1 MALKVGEL
9 YASFGIDSSGLSS
22 SIAGIEKKCSDLAA
36 SLAKTGAALSLSVT
50 TPIVAFGKSVIS
62 VGSDFQAQMSRVQAI
77 SDATNEE
84 LALLTQTAKDLG
96 AETSFSAT
104 EAADG
109 MENLASAGFDVNEI
123 IEAMPG
129 MLDLAASSGED
140 LATSAD
146 IAASVLRGFGLEAS
160 EAGHV
165 ADVLATNAARTNAA
179 VYDTGEAMKYI
190 APVANTMGLSL
201 EEVAA
206 AIGILSNSGIKGSQA
221 GTTLRGALTRLAK
234 PTDLMRAKMDEL
246 NLSFY
251 DSDGEMKSLSEM
263 VSMLRTNMAGLTDEQ
278 KQNAL
283 VTLFG
288 QEALS
293 GMMVLM
299 EAGPEEL
306 DELTKA
312 YENCGGAAE
321 EMANIMLDNLKGDIE
336 AASGSLETLKLNLYD
351 YLEPAMRQ
359 AVQAA
364 GGLID
369 SFNELDDST
378 KEVVYKVVGLAAAAG
393 PVIAALGGIVGIVGK
408 LVPLIT
414 TLVSPMGIIAGGLE
428 LMAIAAVDAN
438 NDIGRAFEGI
448 AKKAKSALKQADSNI
463 TKTFKTI
470 SGRIPALAKSIANGF
485 ADIIPGVIDVA
496 GSAVVG
502 FMDTITDN
510 AQNIADVGKS
520 IITSLAE
527 GLSNNIP
534 RLIPAAA
541 NMMVSIGTA
550 LIRNIPSLA
559 EAAGNI
565 AGAIFEGIKN
575 TDWKA
580 LGLEIISAISDAIS
594 GLVDVFT
601 GWFESAKEAVQNI
614 SWGDI
619 WESIK
624 SGFNV
629 ASDWLKNL
637 ILGDAATDSA
647 TWADVGKKIW
657 TWIQSGI
664 TVTGDWLK
672 ELVLGEEYTPD
683 ASWID
688 VGKALW
694 NKIKEGIKTTGDW
707 LKELVLGDAYT
718 PDASWAD
725 AGGAIVN
732 KISEGLNALLGD
744 GGAGLVEKLGDM
756 SGFVTTLASKI
767 LSGRINVVAGV
778 SDFLSGLVAKIGE
791 FDGWSTL
798 GDGLSVIATAL
809 IDGITGAIPKVA
821 NAAATIVDA
830 IGTVLN
836 EAFSSGGLVE
846 SMGDVAA
853 TIINGL
859 SEAIS
864 GLGDLG
870 TTLIGAIGD
879 MLGNID
885 WSSAGESVKNAA
897 TSIVEALGNA
907 LRASLD
913 GGQKIMSA
921 IGDMIK
927 GVDWGE
933 AGHAVADVCSGLV
946 SALASEIGKTDFTG
960 FMSSLG
966 DAIGAAAS
974 GLVTAAVSIV
984 VNLVSGLFTGD
995 TWAMLWEA
1003 GKALLEGIWAGIK
1016 STAESLFPSLGETLK
1031 YVLLG
1036 DTSSGGFGADVTI
1049 TIDGVE
1055 VIADSATAEAAA
1067 IIKEQFEQG
1076 EIVSVEQAVYVAS
1089 QLVMTGQLT
1098 GDSVDTEFIEEY
1110 AKQMLAG
1117 AEIEAPV
1124 GVDVQP
1130 QMDENWASNVD
1141 AAIQSATSS
1150 TSSMTLDNVEISS
1163 ISTVSLSEGAKST
1176 ISSAGEEAGQLMT
1189 QNMATK
1195 IDEGIEDINTS
1206 INGVAT
1212 TVTTT
1217 LDPLPEQA
1225 GTVGTEVVT
1234 ALSDAI
1240 TDNTETATGAM
1251 ETLASGVTDAA
1262 SKELSH
1268 DNGYKIGS
1276 SYVSAIKSGI
1286 DAMKSAVKTAASSM
1300 ASSVRGAASLVLS
1313 YSAGHS
1319 IGVQF
1324 DNGIAAGIRKG
1335 TSAITSAARTAARAA
1350 YNAAVSELEI
1360 GSPSKLAER
1369 GIGYM
1374 YDAGLAKGILG
1385 RVSLIE
1391 NAARK
1396 VVSTMHDMFLV
1407 GDPSRNTVYTAQQ
1420 SIQQTAQETAAANG
1434 GRQTIEDRAD
1444 AIGRAIADRLIETGA
1459 LNGDV
1464 IMDNEKVG
1472 ERVSSPVSRTIARK
1486 SRSTIRGR
1494 SAQGVFA

>member
-165 ADVLATNAARTNAA
+165 ADVLAKNAANTNAA

-312 YENCGGAAE
+312 YEDCGGAAE
-321 EMANIMLDNLKGDIE
+321 EMANIMLDNLKGDVE
-336 AASGSLETLKLNLYD
+336 AASGALETLKLNLYD

-393 PVIAALGGIVGIVGK
+393 PAMAALGGIVGIVGK

-414 TLVSPMGIIAGGLE
+414 ALVSPMGIITGGLA

-438 NDIGRAFEGI
+438 NDIGKAFEGI
-448 AKKAKSALKQADSNI
+448 AKKAKSALKQADANI
-463 TKTFKTI
+463 TNTFKTI
-470 SGRIPALAKSIANGF
+470 SSRIPALAKSIANGF
-485 ADIIPGVIDVA
+485 SDIIPGVIDVA

-510 AQNIADVGKS
+510 AQNIADIGKS

-541 NMMVSIGTA
+541 NMIVSIGAA
-550 LIRNIPSLA
+550 LIRNVPSLV
-559 EAAGNI
+559 EAVGSVV
-565 AGAIFEGIKN
+565 GSIFEGIRN
-575 TDWKA
+575 ADWKS
-580 LGLEIISAISDAIS
+580 LGLEIISAIGDAIS

-629 ASDWLKNL
+629 ASNWLKDL
-637 ILGDAATDSA
+637 LLGDS
-647 TWADVGKKIW
+647 
-657 TWIQSGI
+657 
-664 TVTGDWLK
+664 
-672 ELVLGEEYTPD
+672 YTPD
-683 ASWID
+683 ASWVD
-688 VGKALW
+688 VGRSIW
-694 NKIKEGIKTTGDW
+694 NKIQEGIKTTGDW
-707 LKELVLGDAYT
+707 VKSLVLGDAYT
-718 PDASWAD
+718 PDSSWAD
-725 AGGAIVN
+725 VGGAIVN

-767 LSGRINVVAGV
+767 LSGKINVVAGV
-778 SDFLSGLVAKIGE
+778 SDFLSGLVAEIGE
-791 FDGWSTL
+791 FDGWSAL

-859 SEAIS
+859 SKAIS

-870 TTLIGAIGD
+870 ATLIGAIGD

-933 AGHAVADVCSGLV
+933 AGHAIADICSGLV
-946 SALASEIGKTDFTG
+946 SSLASEIGNTDFTG

-984 VNLVSGLFTGD
+984 VNLVSGLFTGE

-1003 GKALLEGIWAGIK
+1003 GKALLEGIWAGLK
-1016 STAESLFPSLGETLK
+1016 SAAEAFFPSIGETLK
-1031 YVLLG
+1031 QAILG

-1076 EIVSVEQAVYVAS
+1076 NIVDVEQAVYVAS
-1089 QLVMTGQLT
+1089 QLVMTGQVT
-1098 GDSVDTEFIEEY
+1098 GDSVDMEFIEEY

-1141 AAIQSATSS
+1141 AAIQSATSG

-1268 DNGYKIGS
+1268 DNGYKVGS

-1300 ASSVRGAASLVLS
+1300 ASSARGAASLVLS

-1407 GDPSRNTVYTAQQ
+1407 GDPSRNTIYTARQ
-1420 SIQQTAQETAAANG
+1420 SIQQTAQETAAVNG

-1459 LNGDV
+1459 LNVDV